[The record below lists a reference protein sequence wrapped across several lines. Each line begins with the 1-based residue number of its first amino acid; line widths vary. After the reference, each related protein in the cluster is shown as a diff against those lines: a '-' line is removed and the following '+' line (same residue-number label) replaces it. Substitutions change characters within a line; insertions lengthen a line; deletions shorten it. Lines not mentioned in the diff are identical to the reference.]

1 MMLFWVVC
9 GIMILIA
16 LAFVLPPLWQ
26 TPVEA
31 QTSNDE
37 SGDQN
42 ISIYKDQLA
51 ELEADLRNG
60 IISGPQYELDRD
72 EIKGRLLDDVTTLKK
87 SPGMTKVDR
96 FDRRTAYVVAIA
108 LPVLAIALYA
118 KFGNVNARSAQ
129 PETPPIQ
136 TTNSENAPAMSQ
148 AQIEANV
155 ARLAKRL
162 ESNPSD
168 AQGWIMLARSY
179 NTLGKYDE
187 ASKAYEKAAAL
198 KPKDAEVLANYAFA
212 LAMANGRKFEG
223 RPIELLKQAV
233 QLAPD
238 NPDVLGLAGGAAFEQ
253 KNYKQ
258 AVEYWERFLKQAP
271 ADSDLRQAVTEKLR
285 EAKTLAGQPA
295 EKGQ

>member
-1 MMLFWVVC
+1 MMLFWLVC

-31 QTSNDE
+31 ERTNDE
-37 SGDQN
+37 STDEN
-42 ISIYKDQLA
+42 ISIYRDQLA

-60 IISGPQYELDRD
+60 IISQPQYELDRD
-72 EIKGRLLDDVTTLKK
+72 EIKARLLEDVTTIKK
-87 SPGMTKVDR
+87 SPGTTKVER
-96 FDRRTAYVVAIA
+96 IDRRTAYALAIA
-108 LPVLAIALYA
+108 LPIFAIALYA
-118 KFGNVNARSAQ
+118 KYGNVNARSAQ
-129 PETPPIQ
+129 PEAPPVQ
-136 TTNSENAPAMSQ
+136 TASSENAPAMSQ

-155 ARLAKRL
+155 AGLAKRL

-168 AQGWIMLARSY
+168 AKGWIMLARSY
-179 NTLGKYDE
+179 NTLGKYVE

-198 KPKDAEVLANYAFA
+198 KPGDADVIANYAFA

-223 RPIELLKQAV
+223 RPMELLKQAV
-233 QLAPD
+233 ELAQD

-258 AVEYWERFLKQAP
+258 AIEYWERFLKQAP

-285 EAKTLAGQPA
+285 EAKTLAGQA
-295 EKGQ
+295 DKGQ